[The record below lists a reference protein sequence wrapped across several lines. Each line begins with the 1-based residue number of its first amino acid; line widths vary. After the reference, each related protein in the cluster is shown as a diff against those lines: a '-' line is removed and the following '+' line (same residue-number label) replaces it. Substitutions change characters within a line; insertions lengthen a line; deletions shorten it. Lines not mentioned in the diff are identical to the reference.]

1 MTLAVSLEQVQVQRG
16 VKTLLQVDHWAV
28 DQGQAV
34 ALIGVNGAGKTTL
47 LKTCCGLIKPDR
59 GRVML
64 NRVDWATLSPWQRSK
79 QRRCL
84 GYVPQR
90 TEFAAELPL
99 TVTEVVTMGRV
110 AIKGLGRR
118 LRHEDHNRVSH
129 WIDRLGLDKQA
140 RQTFRSLSGGEQQKV
155 LIARAM
161 AREPDILML
170 DEPCANLDIGWKS
183 RITSLIESLHQET
196 QITLIM
202 VCHEMSLI
210 PACCHEVLLLDQGR
224 AIVQGPLEE
233 VLQSP
238 LMERVYG
245 CHLERVVV
253 DGRHYVVGGQAL

>member
-1 MTLAVSLEQVQVQRG
+1 MSTAVSLEQVRVRRG
-16 VKTLLQVDHWAV
+16 SKTLLDV
-28 DQGQAV
+28 DQWSVARGQAV

-59 GRVML
+59 GCVLL
-64 NRVDWATLSPWQRSK
+64 NRIDWASLTPWQRSI
-79 QRRCL
+79 QRRRL

-90 TEFAAELPL
+90 AEFAAELPL

-118 LRHEDHNRVSH
+118 LRNEDHDRVLH
-129 WIDRLGLDKQA
+129 WIERLGLIPQA

-155 LIARAM
+155 MIARAM
-161 AREPDILML
+161 VQEPDILML

-183 RITSLIESLHQET
+183 RITSLIESLHRET

-224 AIVQGPLEE
+224 AVAQGPLEQ
-233 VLQSP
+233 VLHAP
-238 LMERVYG
+238 VMERVYG
-245 CHLERVVV
+245 CRLERVAVN
-253 DGRHYVVGGQAL
+253 GRHYVVGGQVV